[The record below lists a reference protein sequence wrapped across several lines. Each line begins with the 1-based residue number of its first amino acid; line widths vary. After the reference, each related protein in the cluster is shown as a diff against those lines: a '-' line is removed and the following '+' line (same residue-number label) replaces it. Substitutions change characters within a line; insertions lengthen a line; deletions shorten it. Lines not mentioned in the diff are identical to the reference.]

1 MKEKILLIEDEIE
14 LQQNLKEILEYH
26 GFIVVT
32 ADNGIEAVSLIKD
45 QEVGLV
51 ICDIMMPEMDGFQ
64 FLKIFRSK
72 ERYRRTPFIF
82 LSAKVREED
91 KSKGLDEGADD
102 YLTKPISARLLL
114 NAIFGALDR
123 KKESSTP
130 VFSNNED
137 ELGIDHFPLLS
148 ETLTPVSG
156 LLNVLKKLKTTS
168 GSIDQKEI
176 SQLVS
181 VASTSAQWLHWS
193 FAKLP
198 LIKSLEKSFANPSS
212 LNLSDL
218 ILEVMNE
225 LGEENFSFQSIDNQH
240 FVFDREQIRFTIR
253 ELLENSLKFKSDASL
268 VEIEWLGNELSIKN
282 KQVFF
287 GQIESLPIE
296 VFFPPISAS
305 QERRGLGVG
314 LFLCKEYC
322 RLNQAKLNCSVDTE
336 GYFNVQI
343 FFPILKNI
351 EFNNFGSSKMNST
364 N

>member
-1 MKEKILLIEDEIE
+1 MKERILLIEDEIE

-45 QEVGLV
+45 QEVDLV
-51 ICDIMMPEMDGFQ
+51 LCDIMMPEMDGFQ
-64 FLKIFRSK
+64 FLKIFRSN
-72 ERYRRTPFIF
+72 ERNQQAPFIF

-91 KSKGLDEGADD
+91 KSKGLEEGADD

-123 KKESSTP
+123 KKETLTSA
-130 VFSNNED
+130 FSKIED
-137 ELGIDHFPLLS
+137 ELGIDYFPLLS
-148 ETLTPVSG
+148 ETLTPVSR
-156 LLNVLKKLKTTS
+156 LLNVLKKLKTTT

-181 VASTSAQWLHWS
+181 LAFTSAQWMHSS

-198 LIKSLEKSFANPSS
+198 LIKSLEKSSAIPGS

-218 ILEVMNE
+218 ILDVINE
-225 LGEENFSFQSIDNQH
+225 LGPDNFSFRSSATQNL
-240 FVFDREQIRFTIR
+240 VFDREQIRFTIR
-253 ELLENSLKFKSDASL
+253 ELLENSLKFKSDSSL
-268 VEIEWLGNELSIKN
+268 VRVEWNGNELSIKN
-282 KQVFF
+282 KQAFF

-296 VFFPPISAS
+296 VFSPPVSDS

-322 RLNQAKLNCSVDTE
+322 RMNQAKLNCSIDSE
-336 GYFNVQI
+336 GFFKAQI
-343 FFPILKNI
+343 FFR
-351 EFNNFGSSKMNST
+351 F
-364 N
+364 